1 LTEQAQAEQWHL
13 DKRVPIALIFTLAVQ
28 TLTVGL
34 WAGGVQQRLATL
46 EATVEQQSDERSRLI
61 RVEERLGYV
70 AEKINQLYERDR
82 GR

>member
-1 LTEQAQAEQWHL
+1 MEERRPEEWHL
-13 DKRVPIALIFTLAVQ
+13 DKRVPLALIFTLVVQ

-34 WAGGVQQRLATL
+34 WAGGVQHRLATL
-46 EATVEQQSDERSRLI
+46 EAAVIQQAEERSRLI

-82 GR
+82 K